1 MNDTSP
7 EAEETRLRVLR
18 AMSPARR
25 LTLAL
30 GWSSSVRGM
39 VKANLKKQFPNA
51 TEAQRHRMFAE
62 RCLGPELAA
71 KAYGGSDGHG

>member
-7 EAEETRLRVLR
+7 EAEEVRLRVLR

-25 LTLAL
+25 LSLAL

-39 VKANLKKQFPNA
+39 VRASLKRQFPDA

-62 RCLGPELAA
+62 RCLGPELAT
-71 KAYGGSDGHG
+71 KAYGKMDGHG